1 MTQMK
6 YIKDGIYTISRVD
19 VNETWLLNNL
29 QDVHAAIRALELSAR
44 LKLVVLVNLKAI
56 LCIGVKVLV
65 VGS

>member
-29 QDVHAAIRALELSAR
+29 QDVHAAIRHYRALPD
-44 LKLVVLVNLKAI
+44 
-56 LCIGVKVLV
+56 
-65 VGS
+65 